1 MAKSVKKG
9 IREEYNRLK
18 KVLEKLLKP
27 KKNQQIPSLVL
38 QPVKDKKNYRS
49 N

>member
-27 KKNQQIPSLVL
+27 KKNQSFPSLVL
-38 QPVKDKKNYRS
+38 QPVRDKKNFPS